1 MWLGATCCSP
11 GFGVLCVISPMVPS
25 RTVYSFKLALV
36 SWHVLKSQKE
46 ITLNIAVGPEGGLS
60 GKWTKKNG
68 SDRDWIH

>member
-1 MWLGATCCSP
+1 
-11 GFGVLCVISPMVPS
+11 MVPS